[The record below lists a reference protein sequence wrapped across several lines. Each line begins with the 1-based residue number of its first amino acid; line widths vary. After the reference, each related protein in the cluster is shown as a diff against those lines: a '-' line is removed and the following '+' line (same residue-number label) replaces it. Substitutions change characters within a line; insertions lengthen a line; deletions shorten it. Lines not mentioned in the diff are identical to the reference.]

1 MEKGRALVVVVPSS
15 RPGRYQ
21 RIVVAPPSKAFF
33 WHNPLPTGPLQ
44 PRRWFRAR
52 AFRRASARILVRAVR
67 YRRGSLFLA
76 ALRWHTARD
85 HADQREHDAQV
96 IMLSALRL
104 LAACREPADD
114 LSATQAD
121 QRAHTI
127 LTAAPPSSR
136 DPVLAGAPA

>member
-1 MEKGRALVVVVPSS
+1 M
-15 RPGRYQ
+15 
-21 RIVVAPPSKAFF
+21 VAPPSKAFF
-33 WHNPLPTGPLQ
+33 WHNPLPTGPVQ

-67 YRRGSLFLA
+67 YRRGGLFLA

-104 LAACREPADD
+104 LAAGGEPADD
-114 LSATQAD
+114 LTPALPVLIARAT
-121 QRAHTI
+121 

-136 DPVLAGAPA
+136 APVPAGAPA